1 MIKCEVIEDFTLG
14 KYNEL
19 KNITRRNKSKDGKL
33 YVGDTFECE
42 QEMAKYLT
50 GDNPLKKAV
59 VKVIEVKVKEAKF
72 EEMSKEEKEEKHKVV
87 KATKKSTKSKK

>member
-1 MIKCEVIEDFTLG
+1 MVKCEVIEDFTLG

-19 KNITRRNKSKDGKL
+19 KNITRRNKLKDGKL

-59 VKVIEVKVKEAKF
+59 VKVIEVKVKEAKV
-72 EEMSKEEKEEKHKVV
+72 EEVPKEEKEEKHKVV
-87 KATKKSTKSKK
+87 KATKKTTKSKK

>member
-1 MIKCEVIEDFTLG
+1 MVKCEVIEDFTLG

-72 EEMSKEEKEEKHKVV
+72 EELPKEEKHKVV
-87 KATKKSTKSKK
+87 KATKKTTKSKK